1 MSAKITASADGTTVT
16 FGTAAENAL
25 QINATAKTIKP
36 VSPYQ
41 MAGNGPAFR
50 ATGATVAPV
59 VNVLAKVPV
68 QTEVFDTNSNYDAPN
83 SRFTPTVAGYYQFN
97 ASGGNQAALDTFG
110 LYLAIMK
117 NGSTTLSQGGST
129 GNASAFARAT
139 AAAIEYMNGTTDYVE
154 VWITPLGP
162 SGTLNVVCSD
172 FSGALVRAA

>member
-68 QTEVFDTNSNYDAPN
+68 QTEVFDTNSNYDA
-83 SRFTPTVAGYYQFN
+83 
-97 ASGGNQAALDTFG
+97 FG